1 MRSAKF
7 VGFALPPIRVD
18 AEGEPLAENART
30 NVVALTE
37 VPPSSRSFSLMCA
50 RPVFSHRPE
59 RAAVALGGS
68 LLRRPTSAMGVRHS
82 IGNLHIARPALHRS
96 ARRCWSSFC

>member
-7 VGFALPPIRVD
+7 VGSALPPIRVD
-18 AEGEPLAENART
+18 AEGEPLANARS
-30 NVVALTE
+30 NMGGRVDRGA
-37 VPPSSRSFSLMCA
+37 
-50 RPVFSHRPE
+50 PVFSVVLPHVRPTGVLPRPE

-82 IGNLHIARPALHRS
+82 IGNLHVARLDLLRS
-96 ARRCWSSFC
+96 ARRPVG